1 MLFYSEFNDSSDG
14 SPSGTTIRRGGRI
27 FQSARRGPIRRL
39 SFNLITRGRGWARSE
54 PAIVMNKK
62 EHKDGSPV
70 ASRTGN
76 RSPSGAVREIN
87 RDREPAAI
95 NPPIRLSLRRSPSLP
110 LSHRSNPISPSDSRA
125 WDRPAWFRSPPRV
138 SDSPFRR
145 PRFSL
150 PIHSIDHVPNR
161 VGGR

>member
-1 MLFYSEFNDSSDG
+1 MRD
-14 SPSGTTIRRGGRI
+14 PSRRSI
-27 FQSARRGPIRRL
+27 SI
-39 SFNLITRGRGWARSE
+39 LITGVERSK
-54 PAIVMNKK
+54 PTIVMNKNMNTAPRK
-62 EHKDGSPV
+62 VREP
-70 ASRTGN
+70 RTEN
-76 RSPSGAVREIN
+76 RSPSGAVREFN
-87 RDREPAAI
+87 RAREPAAI
-95 NPPIRLSLRRSPSLP
+95 RHPIRLSLRRSPSLP